1 MKPVTTICLLVCLG
15 VGSAFAEDTSTRE
28 IDRDV
33 WSVVSRTVVESDIEG
48 MAAVYHSD
56 AVLVAESG
64 TVPIAEQ
71 LAKWGQDMVDDKRDG
86 TSASVSFR
94 FTRRQDDGK
103 TAFEAGMFKYTAT
116 ASSGAETSYRV
127 PFEALL
133 VKKNGK
139 WLILMERQLEAADE
153 AAWTALE

>member
-15 VGSAFAEDTSTRE
+15 VGSAFAEGTSTRE

-64 TVPIAEQ
+64 TGFIVFSQCRRNCYSYVCFKA
-71 LAKWGQDMVDDKRDG
+71 
-86 TSASVSFR
+86 
-94 FTRRQDDGK
+94 TR
-103 TAFEAGMFKYTAT
+103 
-116 ASSGAETSYRV
+116 
-127 PFEALL
+127 
-133 VKKNGK
+133 
-139 WLILMERQLEAADE
+139 
-153 AAWTALE
+153 

>member
-1 MKPVTTICLLVCLG
+1 MNPVTTICLLTCLS
-15 VGSAFAEDTSTRE
+15 VGSVFAEDTTTRE

-71 LAKWGQDMVDDKRDG
+71 LAKWGRDMEDAKRDG
-86 TSASVSFR
+86 TSAIVSFR
-94 FTRRQDDGK
+94 FTSRQDDK
-103 TAFEAGMFKYTAT
+103 ATAFETGMFKYTAT
-116 ASSGAETSYRV
+116 VPSGAQTSYYV

-133 VKKNGK
+133 VKKGKK

-153 AAWTALE
+153 AAWAALE